1 MAEIVRVKG
10 SLDSLQANLD
20 FYLQITSTGYMR
32 VEDLR
37 KEFFREF
44 MKEEKSRML
53 DIRGYKGNSD
63 DESDNDAVED
73 KYCVVEDV
81 CDGSIG
87 EYNNDVSKGTCG
99 GDYEGTG
106 NGEAFEDD
114 EVQNGSLTFMQMV
127 QAKKLESCSVE
138 SEGTDE
144 TEKSHIEED
153 YDVYSVEDTKSD
165 EVTTQNDDE
174 GYVTHG
180 VYLEDY
186 EYLPEEG
193 GEKSDSDN
201 YIQNDV
207 YQEHHEDGT
216 YNDDVEYTTHGV
228 YLEDCEY
235 LSEEDKGETG
245 VDNSDQDVYQ
255 GKYEDGQYGSEDADE
270 SNDDEEDY
278 ETEGYDYPEDSESS
292 DNTDEDGQDDGLF
305 EDPFEENIQQEGM
318 FEERRISEDGE
329 GCDDGFE
336 IDELFEGGFCGSQE
350 HEEQNGQDED
360 DIDWLDEGIDRVDDV
375 QESLF
380 DNSFVDDQKKEE
392 KVEVPSDIRKF
403 LREHPMSTVDFVLQ
417 YYSKKE
423 VDKALALGRIY
434 KKKGKL
440 MI

>member
-106 NGEAFEDD
+106 NGEDFEDD

-127 QAKKLESCSVE
+127 QAKKSESCIIE
-138 SEGTDE
+138 PEGT
-144 TEKSHIEED
+144 EKAEDSHSEED
-153 YDVYSVEDTKSD
+153 YDVYSVEDAKSD
-165 EVTTQNDDE
+165 EVTLNNGDE

-186 EYLPEEG
+186 EYLQEEG
-193 GEKSDSDN
+193 NEESDEDSH
-201 YIQNDV
+201 DV
-207 YQEHHEDGT
+207 YQEHHVDGT

-235 LSEEDKGETG
+235 LSEEDRGDTG
-245 VDNSDQDVYQ
+245 VVNSDQDVYQ
-255 GKYEDGQYGSEDADE
+255 GQYEDGAYGLENSDE
-270 SNDDEEDY
+270 SNDADEDY
-278 ETEGYDYPEDSESS
+278 ETEGYDYPED
-292 DNTDEDGQDDGLF
+292 GQDDDLF
-305 EDPFEENIQQEGM
+305 EDPFEEDIQQEGM
-318 FEERRISEDGE
+318 FEEQCISQDGE
-329 GCDDGFE
+329 DCDDGFE
-336 IDELFEGGFCGSQE
+336 IDDLFEGGFCGSEECQE
-350 HEEQNGQDED
+350 QDNKD
-360 DIDWLDEGIDRVDDV
+360 DIDWLDEGTDRVDDV